1 MGIVNR
7 CLEETGFVKPYPLQ
21 LIRFGHSL
29 GRNQVVPLVAPFL
42 GEGIQNVGSDVSRG
56 DTVNPTVVNPFDR
69 QALGEMNNSCLG
81 RIVLCND
88 ERHAER
94 PFLIE
99 Q

>member
-7 CLEETGFVKPYPLQ
+7 CLEGTGFVKPYPLQ

-56 DTVNPTVVNPFDR
+56 DAVNSTVVNPLDR
-69 QALGEMNNSCLG
+69 QALREMNNSGLG

-94 PFLIE
+94 PFSIE